1 MNLQCPGTCSVSQ
14 KGCSILIT
22 TYCLAL
28 PLPMSGTNMSMIQAL
43 LSLSSDLIR
52 GETVSAPT
60 RDHICSAILNFWAL
74 SGVFLLQT
82 TGIALHTR
90 SKHYKDLPL
99 LQLEVSKTKLYFIC
113 IEPVPYIL
121 TDVFSGYHQTTIKT
135 FELVYLLYLYAKYP
149 VSFQSFIRT
158 TWSVYD
164 ISSNVIFGSFPVYAS

>member
-1 MNLQCPGTCSVSQ
+1 MKLQCPGTCSVSQ

-22 TYCLAL
+22 TYCLTL

-43 LSLSSDLIR
+43 LSPSSDLIR

-82 TGIALHTR
+82 TCIALHTR

-99 LQLEVSKTKLYFIC
+99 LQLEYEVSKTKLYFIC

-121 TDVFSGYHQTTIKT
+121 TDVFY
-135 FELVYLLYLYAKYP
+135 
-149 VSFQSFIRT
+149 
-158 TWSVYD
+158 W
-164 ISSNVIFGSFPVYAS
+164 ISSDNY